1 MAGELE
7 DEGTAQGPGRRCDI
21 GCESWP
27 DDDAYDLCP
36 RCGGPTT
43 RYTNLYPMDVF
54 EAHSIAAHLD
64 FEDYY
69 HNDWPEERDAW
80 LRDHP
85 EHDWR
90 SDPVPTS
97 VA

>member
-7 DEGTAQGPGRRCDI
+7 DAGERPGRRCQI

-27 DDDAYDLCP
+27 DDDAYDMCP
-36 RCGGPTT
+36 RCGEPTT
-43 RYTNLYPMDVF
+43 RYTNLRPLDVF
-54 EAHSIAAHLD
+54 EAHAIASRLD

-69 HNDWPEERDAW
+69 THEWPEERAAW
-80 LRDHP
+80 LRDNP

-90 SDPVPTS
+90 NDLATASYS
-97 VA
+97 